1 MRRLIL
7 SVALLALAGVAR
19 AQAPAAAEIVSVEG
33 KGEYREAVQSTWNAA
48 KVKQG
53 LFPSN
58 FVRTLDLSRMAIL
71 FADRTQ
77 MRLAPNSL
85 LQIKEAGKGPDAK
98 TTVNLNAGR
107 SWMQSKSAPQNLRVE
122 TPTAVAAI
130 RGTDWEMAVDPG
142 DGKSTLSVF
151 SGEVDLSNE
160 FGAVSVRRG
169 EQAVAEKGKAPVKL
183 QVVVSRDRIQW
194 VSSVTVDPERY
205 AGTRGL
211 DLPAAYAKVQ
221 RDIEQPGASPEAFL
235 LLADFEAYR
244 GDLARAE
251 RTLQLGLGRH
261 PGDAR
266 LAAASAR
273 LAMLAGEGPKAL
285 ALARQAAQAAP
296 NSIDAALALGDAA
309 KLEGLALESADAY
322 QHAIDLAVGDARGWH
337 GLGVLEA
344 ERDNL
349 RRGRSLLAKAI
360 SLDATR
366 AETYSEAGTAATSAA
381 AYAEARAAFDKALAM
396 QPENYVAWTGVGIL
410 ELRTGNLDAATEAL
424 LKATLLEPRY
434 ARGHV
439 YLAVAYYQG
448 EKKGP
453 ALDELKRASE
463 ADPKDPLPHIL
474 AAQIRIDAIE
484 PTAAAAEAGEALK
497 KIPYLKSLD
506 AIADNQK
513 GIANVGSALAFMGL
527 EDWSR
532 GAAHDSYLPFWGASH
547 LFLADRYPGVFD
559 RRSELMQGFLSEPL
573 SFGASNRFQALVPA
587 PGNHA
592 TASIRYNQSD
602 DLSLVEPVLTANGL
616 NTAGSVPFSYFVE
629 GIGTRIEP
637 GNTDFEATA
646 KTFTVALGAKPTSE
660 LSLFLY
666 ANRLDADVDLGKQNV
681 TGEFGNI
688 DGYASRVDVGARYS
702 PSSNVAWWLK
712 AGAGKEDSDYK
723 TRGFIELPGQ
733 ALERFSAFNTK
744 PEARDAALRQ
754 TWRVR
759 DALEITWGA
768 EYSRREEP
776 KTLVRDTGL
785 HFVGTPSP
793 QESLDQTDTDRMKSV
808 YALGRFGKG
817 AFVADVGLGWRDYAK
832 DRDILVMQPQGNTPF
847 EEHYQVRGTDPMGG
861 FAWKPVDG
869 QTLRAACRRWVRP
882 VALDTLMPVAVAG
895 IPLEDQLVFAGG
907 TLRQCR
913 AQWEWAISERSFF
926 DMHYEEA
933 RVKNLVSPLDG
944 VLNTRTDIT
953 NLDRLR
959 NRVLTPPGRPDELED
974 TPVFAEGL
982 AQRTH
987 VAYERILGGGF
998 AARAHYTYA
1007 DTENTDPSPAYTG
1020 KKIPWVP
1027 RHHVDLG
1034 LTWAPGAH
1042 IFVTLQ
1048 AAWRSQRYSD
1058 ELNTVAVPQGWDAR
1072 FNVYMESRDKRWAVE
1087 VYGFNLAKKEQSDVF
1102 GAVASWRF

>member
-1 MRRLIL
+1 MTIL
-7 SVALLALAGVAR
+7 FRWIGACAVLAAAPAF
-19 AQAPAAAEIVSVEG
+19 AQAPSAAEIVSVEG
-33 KGEYREAVQSTWNAA
+33 KGEYREAVQTAWNAA
-48 KVKQG
+48 KAKQG
-53 LFPSN
+53 LFPTN
-58 FVRTLDLSRMAIL
+58 YVRTLDLSRMAIV

-130 RGTDWEMAVDPG
+130 RGTDWEMAVEP

-160 FGAVSVRRG
+160 FGSVNVRRG

-221 RDIEQPGASPEAFL
+221 RDIELPGTPPEAFL
-235 LLADFEAYR
+235 LHADFEAYR
-244 GDLARAE
+244 GDLVRAE
-251 RTLQLGLGRH
+251 RVLQAGLARF

-266 LAAASAR
+266 LSAASAR

-296 NSIDAALALGDAA
+296 NSVEAALALGDAA
-309 KLEGLALESADAY
+309 RLEGLARESAEAY
-322 QHAIDLAVGDARGWH
+322 QRAIDLAAGDARGWH
-337 GLGVLEA
+337 GLGVVEA

-349 RRGRSLLAKAI
+349 RRGRALLARAI
-360 SLDATR
+360 TLDPNR

-381 AYAEARAAFDKALAM
+381 AYAEARTAFDRALAM

-410 ELRTGNLDAATEAL
+410 ELRTGRLEAATEAL
-424 LKATLLEPRY
+424 LKATLIEPRY

-439 YLAVAYYQG
+439 YLGVAHYQAG
-448 EKKGP
+448 RTGP
-453 ALDELKRASE
+453 ALDELKRAAE
-463 ADPKDPLPHIL
+463 TDPNDPLPYIL
-474 AAQIRIDAIE
+474 SAQIRIDAIE
-484 PTAAAAEAGEALK
+484 PAAAAADAGEALK
-497 KIPYLKSLD
+497 RIPYLKSLD
-506 AIADNQK
+506 AIGDNQK

-532 GAAHDSYLPFWGASH
+532 RAAHDSYLPLWGASH
-547 LFLADRYPGVFD
+547 LFLADRYPGAFD

-587 PGNHA
+587 PGHHA
-592 TASIRYNQSD
+592 TASLRYNQSD
-602 DLSLVEPVLTANGL
+602 DVRLVEPVLTANGL
-616 NTAGSVPFSYFVE
+616 STAGSMPFSYFVE
-629 GIGTRIEP
+629 GIGTKIEP

-666 ANRLDADVDLGKQNV
+666 ANRLDADVDLGKPDV
-681 TGEFGNI
+681 TGEFGKI
-688 DGYASRVDVGARYS
+688 DGYASRIDVGARYS
-702 PSSNVAWWLK
+702 PSANVAWWLK
-712 AGAGKEDSDYK
+712 AGAGKEDSDYN
-723 TRGFIELPGQ
+723 TRGFVELPG
-733 ALERFSAFNTK
+733 ATLERLSAFNTK

-759 DALEITWGA
+759 DTMEITWGA

-785 HFVGTPSP
+785 HFVGSASP
-793 QESLDQTDTDRMKSV
+793 QESLDQTDIDRMKSA
-808 YALGRFGKG
+808 YAIGRFGKG
-817 AFVADVGLGWRDYAK
+817 AFVADIGLGWHDYTK
-832 DRDILVMQPQGNTPF
+832 DRDVLVMQPRGNTPF

-861 FAWKPVDG
+861 FAWKPFDG
-869 QTLRAACRRWVRP
+869 QTIRGACRRWVRP
-882 VALDTLMPVAVAG
+882 IALDTLMPVAIAG
-895 IPLEDQLVFAGG
+895 VPLEDQLVFAGG

-913 AQWEWAISERSFF
+913 AQWEWAINERSFF
-926 DMHYEEA
+926 NAHYEEA
-933 RVKNLVSPLDG
+933 RTKNLVSPLDG

-974 TPVFAEGL
+974 TPVYAEGV
-982 AQRTH
+982 AKRTH
-987 VAYERILGGGF
+987 AAYERILGAGF
-998 AARAHYTYA
+998 AARAHYTYT
-1007 DTENTDPSPAYTG
+1007 DSENTDPLFAG
-1020 KKIPWVP
+1020 KKIPWLA
-1027 RHHVDLG
+1027 RHHADLG

-1048 AAWRSQRYSD
+1048 AAWRSQRYAD
-1058 ELNTVAVPQGWDAR
+1058 EANFAPVPQGWDAR
-1072 FNVYMESRDKRWAVE
+1072 FNVFMESRDKRWAVE